1 MEALNDS
8 TRSTER
14 IFSRMRVMAG
24 NAKSELLPDSVV
36 VPTPGTEIFCHISD
50 SRILSPAGFDHLISL
65 SHKTATTVG
74 SVAWNLVEKAGLP
87 ARAPGRAVCRKLG
100 ISEVVGGRVIY
111 QSHPNLMEHYFAKPG
126 VASIPEPQ
134 PMDAIY
140 SNVVTVFG
148 IGKLPII
155 GATLASAVTCAAVWP
170 VAILLPIP
178 ALVPFLCVLAI
189 ASSVL
194 CAKLEKWSQRAFF
207 AEDPRE
213 VVLDEVAGMAVTLA
227 IAGAG
232 ASVPAILVAFFA
244 FRFFDIFK
252 FGVHWIE
259 TTGWQGM
266 IVWDDVLA
274 GIYAGILTLGVL
286 WLL

>member
-1 MEALNDS
+1 MDPLNDTS
-8 TRSTER
+8 RSNER
-14 IFSRMRVMAG
+14 ILARMRVMAG
-24 NAKSELLPDSVV
+24 DAQSDILAD
-36 VPTPGTEIFCHISD
+36 GTAAPATGTQIFCHVSESTMPV
-50 SRILSPAGFDHLISL
+50 SREYGHLVSL
-65 SHKTATTVG
+65 SHKSATTVG
-74 SVAWNLVEKAGLP
+74 DVAWQLVEKLRLP
-87 ARAPGRAVCRKLG
+87 ARETGRKWCQKLG

-111 QSHPNLMEHYFAKPG
+111 QSHPCLREHYFAKPG
-126 VASIPEPQ
+126 VATVPGKH

-140 SNVVTVFG
+140 SNCVTVLG

-155 GATLASAVTCAAVWP
+155 GATLASAVTCAAVWIF
-170 VAILLPIP
+170 AIVLPIP

-232 ASVPAILVAFFA
+232 ASIPAILLAFFA

-274 GIYAGILTLGVL
+274 GVYAGIVTLGIL
-286 WLL
+286 WIF